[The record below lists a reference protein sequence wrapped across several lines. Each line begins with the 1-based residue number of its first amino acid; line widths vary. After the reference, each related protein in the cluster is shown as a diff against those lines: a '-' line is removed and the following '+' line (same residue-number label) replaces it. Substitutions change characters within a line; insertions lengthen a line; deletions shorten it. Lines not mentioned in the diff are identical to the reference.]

1 MTIALHGMGVSRGI
15 AIGKVH
21 VVKRDQLDI
30 REYSIKKHRLDDE
43 IKRFENALTNA

>member
-21 VVKRDQLDI
+21 IMEQDDLDI
-30 REYSIKKHRLDDE
+30 HEYRIE
-43 IKRFENALTNA
+43 AQNT